1 MNRKETEAR
10 LVELRAQREATAAE
24 LDQAR
29 DAVPQALI
37 EGREP
42 PPTAPLTE
50 MLAALDAAIARLEE
64 SLQGHRDAEA
74 RAGRRRQVEKAMEAT
89 SERRKKAK
97 RVDDALAELA
107 DAWTGYADAVR
118 NGIGAVTAAGGDA
131 APLGRVVT
139 TNRQSEALVRAV
151 LAAPGGLDLL
161 RALGV
166 ETAIRVR
173 HGQTAAAAED
183 RVSLSLQAELA
194 RIKAGSPQPNIA
206 RLAQEELA
214 ELEEA
219 LG

>member
-1 MNRKETEAR
+1 MNRKDTEAR
-10 LVELRAQREATAAE
+10 LAELRAQREATAAE

-42 PPTAPLTE
+42 PATAPLTE
-50 MLAALDAAIARLEE
+50 MLAALDAAIARLDD

-74 RAGRRRQVEKAMEAT
+74 RAGRRRQVEKAMEAA

-194 RIKAGSPQPNIA
+194 RIKVGSPQPNMA
-206 RLAQEELA
+206 RLAQKELA

>member
-10 LVELRAQREATAAE
+10 LAELRTQREATAAE
-24 LDQAR
+24 LDEAR
-29 DAVPQALI
+29 DAAPQALI

-42 PPTAPLTE
+42 PATAPLAE
-50 MLAALDAAIARLEE
+50 RLSALDAAIARLED

-74 RAGRRRQVEKAMEAT
+74 RAGRRRQVESALEAA
-89 SERRKKAK
+89 SGRRKKAK

-107 DAWTGYADAVR
+107 EAWTGYADAVR

-139 TNRQSEALVRAV
+139 TNSQSKALVRAV
-151 LAAPGGLDLL
+151 LAAPGGLELL

-173 HGQTAAAAED
+173 HGQTATAAED

-194 RIKAGSPQPNIA
+194 RVKAGSPQPNVA
-206 RLAQEELA
+206 REARRELEEI
-214 ELEEA
+214 EEA